1 MQNSPFKDGRL
12 AMSPGAMKIAAKALA
27 KGRPV
32 PAIMAGLRHDAEKAG
47 GPLRLPAP
55 IEREVMITG
64 ASGSGWMTLTDAIMK
79 DVINAGYRIIR
90 FTNKSPRECMPKDGP
105 SSMIVWGP
113 DPWFH
118 GWEDE
123 TGISVM
129 DMHAIEGD
137 VTKQVKRY
145 IDNSLAEDSV
155 LVTGLHLDHHVLS
168 EERKAE
174 LIQGAV
180 KALAGRDDLADCVLV
195 LERVPIGQNRVDLL
209 RKKFAGVIRS
219 FSIHSPENE
228 AVKPDTPGLFG
239 HGACIFVGVSSKG
252 IFYAGRYG
260 DRNVAEALTEV
271 RVTFGE
277 PAPED
282 GEEVRFDFHDRSREE
297 QPREEII
304 RAIIRAIMR
313 LKGAIEDDDGNLLL
327 KTHTDR
333 LNAVARA
340 CGYADWQA
348 ADGHSRSRA
357 SRKSN
362 A

>member
-12 AMSPGAMKIAAKALA
+12 AMSPGAMKIAAKILA

-55 IEREVMITG
+55 IGREVVITG

-90 FTNKSPRECMPKDGP
+90 FTNKDPQKCYPKDGP

-118 GWEDE
+118 GWEGE

-137 VTKQVKRY
+137 VTKQVKQY
-145 IDNSLAEDSV
+145 LDNSLAEDSV

-219 FSIHSPENE
+219 FSIYSPENQS
-228 AVKPDTPGLFG
+228 VKPDTPGLFG
-239 HGACIFVGVSSKG
+239 DGACISADVANNNFCIGL
-252 IFYAGRYG
+252 YG
-260 DRNVAEALTEV
+260 DRNVAESLTGV
-271 RVTFGE
+271 RFAFGE
-277 PAPED
+277 PVPRD
-282 GEEVRFDFHDRSREE
+282 DKEVRFDFQDSSREE
-297 QPREEII
+297 QPREEIV
-304 RAIIRAIMR
+304 RAIRR
-313 LKGAIEDDDGNLLL
+313 LKSVIEDDDGNLLL

-333 LNAVARA
+333 LNAVAQA
-340 CGYADWQA
+340 CGYADWHA
-348 ADGHSRSRA
+348 AAG
-357 SRKSN
+357 RK
-362 A
+362 